1 MQKTCIVISHFFT
14 TYLSISLLT
23 MPFLL
28 HNIQRH
34 KEFTGKTFQ
43 LAGPAEYTYKEV
55 VEFVHDITSKKV
67 PMIDIPIFI
76 AKATGDLADQLIHP
90 FLTADNVSQMQED
103 AIESSDPNMLG
114 MKTLGIEPVSM
125 DKVAFGYLHRFRP
138 GGHFV
143 KVQGYYGVGQ
153 GPSDAKEYLHNPER

>member
-1 MQKTCIVISHFFT
+1 M
-14 TYLSISLLT
+14 
-23 MPFLL
+23 
-28 HNIQRH
+28 
-34 KEFTGKTFQ
+34 
-43 LAGPAEYTYKEV
+43 
-55 VEFVHDITSKKV
+55 HDITSKKV
-67 PMIDIPIFI
+67 PMIDIPIPI
-76 AKATGDLADQLIHP
+76 AKYAGSLSDALIHP
-90 FLTADNVSQMQED
+90 FLTEDNVLQMQED
-103 AIESSDPNMLG
+103 AIELQDTSMLG